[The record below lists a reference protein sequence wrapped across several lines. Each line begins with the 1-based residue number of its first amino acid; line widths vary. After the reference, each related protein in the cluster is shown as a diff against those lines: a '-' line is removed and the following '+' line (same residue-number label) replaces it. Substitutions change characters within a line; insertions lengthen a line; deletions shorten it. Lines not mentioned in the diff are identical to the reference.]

1 LNINNNSHIRKAV
14 FVYDINKNF
23 ICKYHG
29 VMEAQRALNI
39 SHSTIK
45 NYAKVNG
52 IYKDYIF
59 RYERLNDK

>member
-1 LNINNNSHIRKAV
+1 M
-14 FVYDINKNF
+14 DKNF
-23 ICKYHG
+23 FAKYDG

-52 IYKDYIF
+52 IYKGYIF
-59 RYERLNDK
+59 RYERLNDQETFGS